1 MKDNDPQNKRK
12 ELKMNE
18 VTEKNQVKFDEC
30 TIVLDMNTFKLYGH
44 NELDLSGNE
53 YSDKS
58 ISDLCTIIEK
68 KLDEFH
74 EFNSGN
80 FNLGLL
86 NIKLPEKMKDKID
99 TLERVVDYWNSKT
112 ALNNSICAADNN
124 NNIPF

>member
-1 MKDNDPQNKRK
+1 
-12 ELKMNE
+12 MNE
-18 VTEKNQVKFDEC
+18 VTEKDQVKFDEC
-30 TIVLDMNTFKLYGH
+30 TIVLDMNTIKLYGH
-44 NELDLSGNE
+44 DELDLSGDE

-80 FNLGLL
+80 FDLGLL
-86 NIKLPEKMKDKID
+86 NIKLPEKMKDKTD
-99 TLERVVDYWNSKT
+99 TLEKVVDYWNSKT
-112 ALNNSICAADNN
+112 ALNNSICMKDNN

>member
-1 MKDNDPQNKRK
+1 
-12 ELKMNE
+12 MNE
-18 VTEKNQVKFDEC
+18 VTEKDQVKFDEC
-30 TIVLDMNTFKLYGH
+30 TIVLDMNTIKLYGH
-44 NELDLSGNE
+44 NELDLSGDE

-58 ISDLCTIIEK
+58 ISELCTIIEK

-74 EFNSGN
+74 ELSSGI
-80 FNLGLL
+80 FDLRLL

-124 NNIPF
+124 NNIPYEIA

>member
-1 MKDNDPQNKRK
+1 
-12 ELKMNE
+12 MNE
-18 VTEKNQVKFDEC
+18 VTEKDQVKFDEC
-30 TIVLDMNTFKLYGH
+30 TIVLDMNTFRLYGH
-44 NELDLSGNE
+44 DVLDLSGNE

-58 ISDLCTIIEK
+58 ISELCTIIEK

-74 EFNSGN
+74 EFWQYNCHEN
-80 FNLGLL
+80 LL

-112 ALNNSICAADNN
+112 ALNNSICTADNN